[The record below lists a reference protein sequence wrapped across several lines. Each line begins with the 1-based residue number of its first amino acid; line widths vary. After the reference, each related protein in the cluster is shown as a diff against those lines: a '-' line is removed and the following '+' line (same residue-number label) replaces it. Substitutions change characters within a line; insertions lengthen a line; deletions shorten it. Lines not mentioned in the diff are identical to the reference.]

1 MNTCTLLDVDQV
13 ISISANGDA
22 FGIFLNPDKLVNEYN
37 TIEQM
42 FGIGRVNRG
51 NLCNIKNCTKLKKKS
66 EQNRK
71 KLSYLLWC
79 RISHQF
85 LRLFDFCHVVGGD
98 GSFLLLEWTKYVNKR
113 LIKENLL
120 GITMFKRM
128 EEFIDSSIWCFG
140 KR

>member
-51 NLCNIKNCTKLKKKS
+51 NLCNI
-66 EQNRK
+66 
-71 KLSYLLWC
+71 
-79 RISHQF
+79 
-85 LRLFDFCHVVGGD
+85 
-98 GSFLLLEWTKYVNKR
+98 
-113 LIKENLL
+113 
-120 GITMFKRM
+120 
-128 EEFIDSSIWCFG
+128 
-140 KR
+140 